1 MRAGT
6 CARVCSL
13 SSVIRRHPVKALVAA
28 LVLLVVAL
36 GWSYATRDTVPV
48 PRTANPEPGESLVV
62 VGVGGIS
69 WDDVTP
75 EDTPVL
81 WGLLRDGA
89 AASVSVKTL
98 HLTTCPTDGWS
109 TLSAGEAAGPA
120 AEGDRPVCTS
130 LPEVVGDP
138 ERGYAVAGFD
148 EIAAASRE
156 AAFEARL
163 GLLGDSFAE
172 HGSCVAAIGPGAALA
187 AAGSDGK
194 VAQYAPFDRR
204 TLVSQLARCPISL
217 VDAGAVL
224 TTDPNPAGQLAAIT
238 AVEKRVAQVRDAMPT
253 GADLIVAGIADR
265 DREERLRV
273 LTATG
278 PHYAPGILASASTR
292 MEGIAQISDVT
303 ATILQRGGVRPVE
316 PIGGRALSAS
326 PSENNSESTAAR
338 KLTRL
343 TDIDTK
349 ADAMHRIVVPFL
361 VAWLSAVLLALIVLW
376 VLWQRARPWHTR
388 LSRHRILRSAR
399 LVGLV
404 AAAMPAATF
413 LANLVP
419 WWRWSPPSAV
429 LVALLIA
436 LVLLISGLIAVV
448 SVNGPWASSA
458 LGPLAA
464 LSAVTAS
471 VIGLD
476 LMTGS
481 RLQMSSIFGLQP
493 LVGGRFYGMGN
504 VAFALYASAVL
515 LLCAAM
521 AHALV
526 RRGAPRLAVLA
537 MVVLGGAA
545 LAVDVLPAW
554 GADFGGPIALVPAL
568 GLLLMRVAGIRVSV
582 RSLALV
588 GLAAA
593 LVVTLVC
600 YLDWRR
606 PEQYRSHPGR
616 FFQTVLDGEAL
627 GVVSRKLLA
636 NIELSTA
643 HPGLLG
649 AVVAIT
655 AFVLL
660 LVLQPGRFGT
670 APFARLVAE
679 APLLRDALIAIIVMA
694 AIGFLTNDSGAAIPP
709 VALILTLPLVISA
722 VAQFMALEQEKEPIR
737 RRRDRHHR

>member
-1 MRAGT
+1 M
-6 CARVCSL
+6 
-13 SSVIRRHPVKALVAA
+13 IRRHPVKALFAV
-28 LVLLVVAL
+28 LVLLVAAL
-36 GWSYATRDTVPV
+36 GWSYATRDSVPV
-48 PRTANPEPGESLVV
+48 PRTADPEPGESLVV

-69 WDDVTP
+69 WDDVSP
-75 EDTPVL
+75 DRTPVL

-98 HLTTCPTDGWS
+98 HLTTCPTDGWA
-109 TLSAGEAAGPA
+109 TLSAGEAAGPR
-120 AEGDRPVCTS
+120 AEGDRPECTP
-130 LPEVVGDP
+130 LPEVVGD
-138 ERGYAVAGFD
+138 EQRGYSVAGFAQ
-148 EIAAASRE
+148 IAAASRE

-163 GLLGDSFAE
+163 GLLGDSFAD
-172 HGSCVAAIGPGAALA
+172 HTSCVGAIGPGAAIA
-187 AAGSDGK
+187 AARSDGT
-194 VAQYAPFDRR
+194 VQRYTPFDEG
-204 TLVSQLARCPISL
+204 TLVSELAQCPITL
-217 VDAGAVL
+217 VDAGGIL
-224 TTDPNPAGQLAAIT
+224 TTDPDPATHLEQTTAIEQRI
-238 AVEKRVAQVRDAMPT
+238 ARVRDAMPT
-253 GADLIVAGIADR
+253 GADLIVAGLADR
-265 DREERLRV
+265 DQQERLRI

-303 ATILQRGGVRPVE
+303 ATILQRGGVRAVE

-326 PSENNSESTAAR
+326 PSPNNSESTAAQ

-361 VAWLSAVLLALIVLW
+361 VVWLASALLALLVLW
-376 VLWQRARPWHTR
+376 ILWQRARPWHTR
-388 LSRHRILRSAR
+388 LSRQRILRLTR

-404 AAAMPAATF
+404 AAGMPAATF

-419 WWRWSPPSAV
+419 WWRWSPPSSV
-429 LVALLIA
+429 LVALLSA

-448 SVNGPWASSA
+448 CLNGPWGSSA
-458 LGPLAA
+458 LGPLAV

-504 VAFALYASAVL
+504 VAFALYGSAVI

-521 AHALV
+521 AHAL
-526 RRGAPRLAVLA
+526 RRRNAPRLAVVVVL
-537 MVVLGGAA
+537 VLGGAA

-588 GLAAA
+588 GLAAG
-593 LVVTLVC
+593 LVVGLVC

-616 FFQTVLDGEAL
+616 FFQTVLDGDAFT
-627 GVVSRKLLA
+627 VVSRKLLA
-636 NIELSTA
+636 NVELSTA
-643 HPGLLG
+643 YPALL
-649 AVVAIT
+649 AVVLAAA
-655 AFVLL
+655 AFILV

-670 APFARLVAE
+670 APFARLVEE
-679 APLLRDALIAIIVMA
+679 APLLRDGLVAILVLS

-709 VALILTLPLVISA
+709 VAMLLTVPLVVAA
-722 VAQFMALEQEKEPIR
+722 VAAFMAIERANEPVR